1 MALPSSRWPSAVD
14 STAGVRVSAPAAQQ
28 ATGGTILSSL
38 NRGQRVIDTT
48 ATLVQL
54 GEITASELAEH
65 LGITRYDAH
74 AVLNRMNKR
83 TKAGLKRIYV
93 VRYADDHEG
102 ARKYPRAVYAL
113 GDKRDAR
120 KPVADQL
127 AVKRRYYARLKSR
140 TTMNS
145 VFNLG
150 MHWRAGT
157 NATT

>member
-1 MALPSSRWPSAVD
+1 M
-14 STAGVRVSAPAAQQ
+14 
-28 ATGGTILSSL
+28 SSL

-48 ATLVQL
+48 AA
-54 GEITASELAEH
+54 IAMELAEY
-65 LGITRYDAH
+65 LDITRYDAH

-93 VRYADDHEG
+93 VRYIDDHDG
-102 ARKYPRAVYAL
+102 ARTYPRAVFAM
-113 GDKRDAR
+113 GDKPDAK
-120 KPVADQL
+120 KPKADQN

-150 MHWRAGT
+150 LHWRAS
-157 NATT
+157 

>member
-1 MALPSSRWPSAVD
+1 MTNRDLMR
-14 STAGVRVSAPAAQQ
+14 Q
-28 ATGGTILSSL
+28 ARDAIVASGGTILSSL

-48 ATLVQL
+48 AAIVEF
-54 GEITASELAEH
+54 GEITAMELAEY
-65 LGITRYDAH
+65 LDITRYDAH

-93 VRYADDHEG
+93 VRYIDDHDG
-102 ARKYPRAVYAL
+102 ARNYPRAVFAM
-113 GDKRDAR
+113 GDKPDAK
-120 KPVADQL
+120 KPKADQL

-150 MHWRAGT
+150 LHWRAS
-157 NATT
+157 

>member
-1 MALPSSRWPSAVD
+1 
-14 STAGVRVSAPAAQQ
+14 
-28 ATGGTILSSL
+28 LSSL

-48 ATLVQL
+48 AAIVEF
-54 GEITASELAEH
+54 GEITAMELAEH

-93 VRYADDHEG
+93 VRYIDDHDG
-102 ARKYPRAVYAL
+102 ARTYPRAVFAM
-113 GDKRDAR
+113 GDKPDAR
-120 KPVADQL
+120 KPKADQL
-127 AVKRRYYARLKSR
+127 AVKRKYYARLKSR

-150 MHWRAGT
+150 MHWRAS
-157 NATT
+157 

>member
-1 MALPSSRWPSAVD
+1 M
-14 STAGVRVSAPAAQQ
+14 
-28 ATGGTILSSL
+28 SSL

-48 ATLVQL
+48 AAIVEF

-83 TKAGLKRIYV
+83 TKAGLKRIHV
-93 VRYADDHEG
+93 VRYINDHDG
-102 ARKYPRAVYAL
+102 ARTYPRAVFAM
-113 GDKRDAR
+113 GDKPDAK
-120 KPVADQL
+120 KPKADQL

-150 MHWRAGT
+150 MHWRAS
-157 NATT
+157 

>member
-1 MALPSSRWPSAVD
+1 MAIPTTRRAGSMDP
-14 STAGVRVSAPAAQQ
+14 TAGTRVPAPAART

-48 ATLVQL
+48 AAIVEF
-54 GEITASELAEH
+54 GEITAMELAEY
-65 LGITRYDAH
+65 LKITRYDAH

-83 TKAGLKRIYV
+83 TKAGLKRIHI
-93 VRYADDHEG
+93 VRYIDDHDG
-102 ARKYPRAVYAL
+102 ARTYPRAVFAM
-113 GDKRDAR
+113 GDKPDAK
-120 KPVADQL
+120 KPKADQL

-150 MHWRAGT
+150 MQWRA
-157 NATT
+157 A

>member
-1 MALPSSRWPSAVD
+1 M
-14 STAGVRVSAPAAQQ
+14 
-28 ATGGTILSSL
+28 SSL

-65 LGITRYDAH
+65 LAITRYDAH

-83 TKAGLKRIYV
+83 TKAGVKRIYV
-93 VRYADDHEG
+93 VRYVDDHDG
-102 ARKYPRAVYAL
+102 ARTYPRAVYAL
-113 GDKRDAR
+113 GDKRDAK

>member
-14 STAGVRVSAPAAQQ
+14 STAGVRIPAPAAQQ
-28 ATGGTILSSL
+28 ATGGTVLSSL

-93 VRYADDHEG
+93 VRYVDDHDG
-102 ARKYPRAVYAL
+102 ARTYPRAVYAL
-113 GDKRDAR
+113 GDKRDAK

>member
-1 MALPSSRWPSAVD
+1 MAVSPARWPYALD
-14 STAGVRVSAPAAQQ
+14 PTAGTRVPAPATSTD
-28 ATGGTILSSL
+28 TGGTVLSSL

-48 ATLVQL
+48 AAIVEF
-54 GEITASELAEH
+54 GEITAMELAEY

-83 TKAGLKRIYV
+83 TKTGLKRIHV
-93 VRYADDHEG
+93 VRYIDDHDG
-102 ARKYPRAVYAL
+102 ARTYPRAAFAI
-113 GDKRDAR
+113 GDKPDAK
-120 KPVADQL
+120 KPKADQL

-150 MHWRAGT
+150 LQWRA
-157 NATT
+157 A

>member
-1 MALPSSRWPSAVD
+1 MSN
-14 STAGVRVSAPAAQQ
+14 
-28 ATGGTILSSL
+28 L

-48 ATLVQL
+48 AAIVEF
-54 GEITASELAEH
+54 GEITAMELAEH
-65 LGITRYDAH
+65 LDITRYDAH

-93 VRYADDHEG
+93 VRYIDDHDG
-102 ARKYPRAVYAL
+102 ARTYPRAVFAI
-113 GDKRDAR
+113 GDKPDAK
-120 KPVADQL
+120 KPKADQL

-150 MHWRAGT
+150 MHWRA
-157 NATT
+157 A